1 MRSATDFLPWLM
13 STLTNFATSLFEYF
27 GSGRISRFEISLRRG
42 IQLSAA
48 KSTNLLFADQF
59 CIESRAEPDDSMD
72 KIQRKIKRPW
82 AFSRRTSTVTACD
95 PLRRRYRARREPCG
109 RARPADPLR

>member
-48 KSTNLLFADQF
+48 KSTNLLFADQV
-59 CIESRAEPDDSMD
+59 CIKSQLICQLRPDDSMD

-95 PLRRRYRARREPCG
+95 
-109 RARPADPLR
+109 